1 MWLYSYNY
9 NEYIETAG
17 STDHINSSWYLCTA
31 FSEVCFGK
39 ILSYIKI
46 SFFFFVCQ
54 QVHSCLKRSKQLTKP
69 PLANLSL
76 VSVHLILHTPWCATT
91 AGIEMVFGRSQCH
104 VFHIR
109 SLELL
114 PQVSKTKFLTASF
127 FKNMFAIQPAKNIN
141 NTHTMSDSCYQLFS
155 YFNNFINILM

>member
-1 MWLYSYNY
+1 MNTLKPQAAQITLTHHDICAQLSQKFVL
-9 NEYIETAG
+9 G
-17 STDHINSSWYLCTA
+17 RSSA
-31 FSEVCFGK
+31 
-39 ILSYIKI
+39 I
-46 SFFFFVCQ
+46 SKFPFFFVCQ

-141 NTHTMSDSCYQLFS
+141 NTHTMSEALFHDSCYQLFS